1 MLHSKLHKEELLNAI
16 SHAIGIGFGLV
27 GLIFL
32 LFKNQYKTP
41 FSTLSIW
48 IYGISFIA
56 LFTASTIYHA
66 LLCDHKKKKARK
78 FDHISI
84 YLLIAGTYT
93 PICLITLEKTTGWF
107 LFAIIWSIA
116 LAGFVLK
123 LFLTGKLE
131 KLSLLLYLTMGWLAV
146 FEYKQLMDLLT
157 KEALF
162 YLVFGGILYT
172 LGVVFYASNKIPY
185 GHFIWHL
192 FVLGGS
198 ISHFMMI
205 YTII

>member
-1 MLHSKLHKEELLNAI
+1 MSHAKLHKEELLNTI
-16 SHAIGIGFGLV
+16 SHAIGIVFGFVGLV
-27 GLIFL
+27 VL
-32 LFKNQYKTP
+32 LLKNQHKTP

-66 LLCDHKKKKARK
+66 LLSEHKKKKARK

-93 PICLITLEKTTGWF
+93 PVCLITLEKTTGWF
-107 LFAIIWSIA
+107 LFSVIWSIA
-116 LAGFVLK
+116 LAGFILK

-146 FEYKQLMDLLT
+146 LEYQQLIDLLT

-162 YLVFGGILYT
+162 YLVLGGVLYT
-172 LGVVFYASNKIPY
+172 LGVVFYASKRIPY

-205 YTII
+205 YNMV

>member
-1 MLHSKLHKEELLNAI
+1 MAFSKLERDELLNAI

-32 LFKNQYKTP
+32 IIKNQNRTA

-48 IYGISFIA
+48 IYGVSFIA

-66 LLCDHKKKKARK
+66 LLSEHKKKKARK

-93 PICLITLEKTTGWF
+93 PICLITLEKTTGWL
-107 LFAIIWSIA
+107 LFSIIWSIA
-116 LAGFVLK
+116 LAGFILK
-123 LFLTGKLE
+123 LFFTGKFE
-131 KLSLLLYLTMGWLAV
+131 KLSLLLYLAMGWLAV
-146 FEYKQLMDLLT
+146 FEYKQLIDLLAND
-157 KEALF
+157 ALF
-162 YLVFGGILYT
+162 YLVLGGILYT
-172 LGVVFYASNKIPY
+172 IGVVFYASKKIPY

-198 ISHFMMI
+198 ISHYMMI
-205 YTII
+205 YKIV